1 MRFTVIWDE
10 SVQDELARI
19 WLQAADQQAVA
30 DAADHIDQLLKFSP
44 EGVGQAYDGDRR
56 LIVEPLEV
64 IYSVSM
70 EDCMVRVL
78 HVDLLS

>member
-30 DAADHIDQLLKFSP
+30 DAADHIDHLLKFSP
-44 EGVGQAYDGDRR
+44 ERVGQAYDGDRR